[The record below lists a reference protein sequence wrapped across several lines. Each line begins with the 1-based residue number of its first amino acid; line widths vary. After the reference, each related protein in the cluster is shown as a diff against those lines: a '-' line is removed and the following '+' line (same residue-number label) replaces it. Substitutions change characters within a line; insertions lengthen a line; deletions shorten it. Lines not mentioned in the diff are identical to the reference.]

1 MWTKENIGSVGTHR
15 VAAAGGAASTAR
27 RRPRWAIAGGVVFV
41 VLLIGGLVLFRTVV
55 SGTQQD
61 NYCLLSVDDNIDGAT
76 GILAVPQA
84 GATQSVCD
92 SVAVSAQQSADD
104 EDAGGSFVVT
114 ADRPGYLTPYQQNN
128 METVPGNSDLVYSG
142 NVFGEQAG
150 SGGTVKG

>member
-1 MWTKENIGSVGTHR
+1 LWTKEDMGSAGTYR

-27 RRPRWAIAGGVVFV
+27 RRPRWAIAVGVVFV
-41 VLLIGGLVLFRTVV
+41 VLLIGGVVLFRAVV
-55 SGTQQD
+55 SGMQRD

-76 GILAVPQA
+76 GILAVPQV

-92 SVAVSAQQSADD
+92 SVAVSAQESADD

-128 METVPGNSDLVYSG
+128 METLVGNSDLVYSG
-142 NVFGEQAG
+142 TVLGEQAG